1 MVKKENVVQSVDRAL
16 TILEIV
22 AEYGAIGLTELS
34 SLANLNKATVHRL
47 LATLIYKGY
56 IEQDTKTGYYGLTFK
71 LFQLGN
77 KKIEK
82 MDSLSV
88 ARSLIS
94 ELSNLLGETAHLV
107 VEDNKEVVYIDK
119 FEPSNSSFTMHSSV
133 GSRAPMYCTA
143 VGKALLAEYP
153 NEVIKEVWS
162 NSNVQQLTPHT
173 ITDFSLF
180 MEEIAKIRD
189 QGYGMD
195 NEENELGVF
204 CIASGFYNYK
214 GEVAGA
220 ISISI
225 PATRFTNKSPNQYI
239 EKVLEY
245 SRRISQSLG
254 GQRK

>member
-1 MVKKENVVQSVDRAL
+1 MVQKENVVQSVDRAL

-22 AEYGAIGLTELS
+22 AEHGAISLTELS
-34 SLANLNKATVHRL
+34 GLANLNKATVHRL
-47 LATLIYKGY
+47 LSTLIYKGY
-56 IEQDTKTGYYGLTFK
+56 VEQNPKTGYYGLTFK

-88 ARSLIS
+88 ARSLIN

-119 FEPSNSSFTMHSSV
+119 FEPSNLTFTMHSRV

-153 NEVIKEVWS
+153 DEVIKEVWS
-162 NSNVQQLTPHT
+162 NSDIKRLTPNT
-173 ITDFSLF
+173 ITDFPLF

-189 QGYGMD
+189 QGYGVD

-204 CIASGFYNYK
+204 CVASDFYNYK

-225 PATRFTNKSPNQYI
+225 PTTRFTDKTPDQYI

-245 SRRISQSLG
+245 SRKISRLLG
-254 GQRK
+254 CQ